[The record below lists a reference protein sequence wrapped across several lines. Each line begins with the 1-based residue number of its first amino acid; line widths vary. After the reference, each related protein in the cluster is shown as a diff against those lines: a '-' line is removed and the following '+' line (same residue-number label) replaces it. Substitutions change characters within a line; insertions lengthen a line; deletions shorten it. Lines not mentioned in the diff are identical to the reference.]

1 MDTSRIRGSVHEH
14 GCLAP
19 NTAEPWTKVKVRFP
33 NSLKAYTYWAPL
45 RWDLKHSDTVQVW
58 VSEREGYKNVTVIE
72 AAPRGYVGSDRA
84 LKALSAVVSRAK
96 QVEKNY
102 ASLRECGNYPPKEST
117 SKWTVAHVEFE
128 PGGKQYTYW
137 VRTRWGVAKGDF
149 LRGHRDASNSFV
161 FGHVVEVASGEFES
175 LSAPRKVAIGYRKAE
190 DTSVLRAAWARPWL
204 TKTVAM
210 DFETTP
216 SLSGLN
222 LTKYED
228 RIAIAMAPSAGQAS
242 ACKPDMY
249 KAIAEFYARYGSNPT
264 SDNER
269 FLGKHPALGAPYSL
283 NDTLKKRAG
292 EVIHRQV
299 EAGFQQAAITGK
311 RITGVIFDDP
321 VADNN
326 KAYFRYFPSNI
337 PKKSQED
344 TVELKI
350 ETKTFLN
357 GTDVNTMSPAHL
369 FAHIQNVENE
379 IRRLSTLVNQPK
391 KVRDYVASLEKGLDA
406 LMKAVDG
413 EDAAYKP
420 VTVRSDSEG
429 EADTA
434 DTAAPQ
440 G

>member
-1 MDTSRIRGSVHEH
+1 MDTSRIRGSVYEH

-19 NTAEPWTKVKVRFP
+19 NTDEQWTRVNVRFAG
-33 NSLKAYTYWAPL
+33 SLKTYTYWAKL
-45 RWDLKHSDTVQVW
+45 EWNLQAGDIVRVW
-58 VSEREGYKNVTVIE
+58 VGGREVFKHVTVVGVS
-72 AAPRGYVGSDRA
+72 ARSYVESTRA
-84 LKALSAVVSRAK
+84 IKALAGVVSRAK
-96 QVEKNY
+96 QAEKKY

-149 LRGHRDASNSFV
+149 LRVHRDASNSFV
-161 FGHVVEVASGEFES
+161 FGHVVEVAPGPFES
-175 LSAPRKVAIGYRKAE
+175 LSDARKVAIGQRKAE
-190 DTSVLRAAWARPWL
+190 ATSILRPAWARPWL

-242 ACKPDMY
+242 ACKPYMY
-249 KAIAEFYARYGSNPT
+249 KMVADFYARYCSNPT
-264 SDNER
+264 SDNDR
-269 FLGKHPALGAPYSL
+269 FLGKHPALGAPYSPS
-283 NDTLKKRAG
+283 DTLKKQVG
-292 EVIHRQV
+292 EAVHRQV
-299 EAGFQQAAITGK
+299 ESAFQHATITGK
-311 RITGVIFDDP
+311 RVTGIIIDDP
-321 VADNN
+321 ILEDNN
-326 KAYFRYFPSNI
+326 KAYFRYFSSNI
-337 PKKSQED
+337 TKKSQED

-413 EDAAYKP
+413 EEAAYKP
-420 VTVRSDSEG
+420 VVYNTEKDDV
-429 EADTA
+429 EAT
-434 DTAAPQ
+434 Q

>member
-1 MDTSRIRGSVHEH
+1 MDTSRIRGSVYEH

-33 NSLKAYTYWAPL
+33 NSLKLYTYWAPL
-45 RWDLKHSDTVQVW
+45 RWGLKHSDTVQVW

-72 AAPRGYVGSDRA
+72 AAPHGYMGSARA
-84 LKALSAVVSRAK
+84 LKSLSAVVSRAK
-96 QVEKNY
+96 QAEKKY

-161 FGHVVEVASGEFES
+161 FGHVVEVASGQFES
-175 LSAPRKVAIGYRKAE
+175 LSDARKAAIGHRKAE
-190 DTSVLRAAWARPWL
+190 ATSVLRPAWARPWL

-249 KAIAEFYARYGSNPT
+249 KTVADFYARYCSNPT
-264 SDNER
+264 SDNDR

-283 NDTLKKRAG
+283 NDTLKKQVG
-292 EVIHRQV
+292 EAVHRQV

-311 RITGVIFDDP
+311 RITGVIVDDP
-321 VADNN
+321 IADNN
-326 KAYFRYFPSNI
+326 KAYFRYFPSNT

-391 KVRDYVASLEKGLDA
+391 KVRDYVASLEKGLDS

-413 EDAAYKP
+413 ENAAYKQ
-420 VTVRSDSEG
+420 VTVRSDSE
-429 EADTA
+429 A

>member
-1 MDTSRIRGSVHEH
+1 MDTSRIRGSVYEH

-19 NTAEPWTKVKVRFP
+19 NTDEPWTKVKVRFP
-33 NSLKAYTYWAPL
+33 NSLKLYTYWAPL
-45 RWDLKHSDTVQVW
+45 RWDLRHSDTVQVW

-72 AAPRGYVGSDRA
+72 AAARGYVESA
-84 LKALSAVVSRAK
+84 NAIKALSAVVSRAERP
-96 QVEKNY
+96 EKKY
-102 ASLRECGNYPPKEST
+102 ASFRECGNYPTKGST

-149 LRGHRDASNSFV
+149 LRGHRDTSNSFV
-161 FGHVVEVASGEFES
+161 FGHVVAVASGEFES
-175 LSAPRKVAIGYRKAE
+175 LSAPRKVAIGHRKAE
-190 DTSVLRAAWARPWL
+190 ATSILRPAWARPWL

-210 DFETTP
+210 DFKTTP

-242 ACKPDMY
+242 TCKPDMY
-249 KAIAEFYARYGSNPT
+249 KTMADFYARYGSNPT

-283 NDTLKKRAG
+283 NDTLKKQVG
-292 EVIHRQV
+292 EAVHRQV

-311 RITGVIFDDP
+311 RITGIIIDDP
-321 VADNN
+321 IVDSN
-326 KAYFRYFPSNI
+326 KAYFHYFPSNI

-344 TVELKI
+344 TMELKI

-413 EDAAYKP
+413 EGAAYKP
-420 VTVRSDSEG
+420 VTVRSDSEETSDSG
-429 EADTA
+429 
-434 DTAAPQ
+434 Q
-440 G
+440 